1 MRIGIDIDNTMC
13 GTDEIIDTKIEEYI
27 KKSEYYLN
35 CYEMEQ
41 NLNYVSLPETAVN
54 DACEMEHAVSKESFE
69 ALKRVFGICEF
80 QFVSLAGVLA
90 GL

>member
-1 MRIGIDIDNTMC
+1 MKAGGMHHL
-13 GTDEIIDTKIEEYI
+13 
-27 KKSEYYLN
+27 KKRKTTEDYLKTI
-35 CYEMEQ
+35 YLLSAKGE
-41 NLNYVSLPETAVN
+41 VRGVDKETAVN